1 MQREL
6 GYRVYLV
13 GIGKGMRVRGLLKKE
28 RKRDGTEKERKE
40 ERGRER
46 QRLPF
51 QKDRE
56 RKDRDGW
63 SDRDIGED

>member
-1 MQREL
+1 MVESEEVRD
-6 GYRVYLV
+6 RH
-13 GIGKGMRVRGLLKKE
+13 GKKRGKDWD
-28 RKRDGTEKERKE
+28 RW
-40 ERGRER
+40 RGWGW
-46 QRLPF
+46 